1 MSTEE
6 KDKNAIETSNQVE
19 EDNHELKSIDKEIE
33 KSSNDNKIEEKQNN
47 ITKPSI
53 KTNIINKT
61 CTVNNNSSFFENFDI
76 QQLTYSIMKNYSQL
90 KINKEENFMERMKFD
105 IYKRQIKE
113 ERVNK
118 LVEQNKIKIEEEERI
133 KAFNRLIEDANRR
146 IEAQENLEQMKN
158 KLEED
163 LIGPPLRKYTP
174 EEWENIYKER
184 FLSFLEE
191 VNKKNEERVKE
202 KREMERIEEQQELE
216 LCKVK
221 KASPKKIEE
230 ASKRLY
236 EEALKRR
243 VKQEQRIRANYEN
256 SPSKYKKIVDSEAY
270 AFMSD
275 NDEGNNKEIKNGN
288 NVQIERKSS
297 KNKKI
302 SVTEYNNK
310 RFNTNNTKISKPT
323 KKKNKDFFLNFSTK
337 ERIYQDDYYDD
348 INSNNNRS
356 EPKPVI
362 NNMSTDK
369 SKESKNNGYQTK
381 DFKPKNID
389 KVAMD
394 RLQNNNKPNYVGN
407 SVNSYSYNQWN
418 TRTMKD
424 SEASK
429 IVDQFF
435 TKNLKG

>member
-1 MSTEE
+1 MNTEE
-6 KDKNAIETSNQVE
+6 KDKNAIETTNQVE
-19 EDNHELKSIDKEIE
+19 ENLKSIDKEIE
-33 KSSNDNKIEEKQNN
+33 KSSNDNKMEEKQNN

-61 CTVNNNSSFFENFDI
+61 CTVNNNSSFYENFDI

-90 KINKEENFMERMKFD
+90 KINKEESFMERMKFD

-146 IEAQENLEQMKN
+146 IEAQQNLEQMKN

-163 LIGPPLRKYTP
+163 LIGPPIRKYTP

-202 KREMERIEEQQELE
+202 KKEMERMEEQQELE

-221 KASPKKIEE
+221 KASPKRIEE

-243 VKQEQRIRANYEN
+243 AKQEQRIRANYEN

-270 AFMSD
+270 VFMSD
-275 NDEGNNKEIKNGN
+275 DEGNNNNKETKNGN
-288 NVQIERKSS
+288 IVQKERKLS

-310 RFNTNNTKISKPT
+310 RFNTNNTKVSKPIK

-337 ERIYQDDYYDD
+337 ERICQDDYYDD
-348 INSNNNRS
+348 IDNNNRS
-356 EPKPVI
+356 EPKPMV
-362 NNMSTDK
+362 NNILTNM
-369 SKESKNNGYQTK
+369 KECNNGYQTR

-389 KVAMD
+389 KVAME

-407 SVNSYSYNQWN
+407 SVNCYSYNQWN
-418 TRTMKD
+418 KRTMKD

-435 TKNLKG
+435 TKDLKSG